1 MGGSKRR
8 MYYNVDDDVNVDDD
22 YDDNGDDDDDV
33 DDDDGDDDDD
43 DDVVRACAIEIHMN
57 ISQEPFCVEIYRN
70 SAVRQSRD
78 TRFVRT
84 CAVKCHFVWKFTG
97 EMAEDTSA
105 ASVLCRG
112 HLRGQRFVRA
122 CAVETHMDISQE
134 QVCNKIYRENGRGH
148 LRGQRFV
155 RACAVEMHMDI
166 SQEPF
171 GMEICRENAK
181 RDGYH
186 LDWTPG
192 INCYR
197 KNPSVWPDSLGKSLL
212 WAFFEAEI
220 SFSYNICRVLEL
232 KYAIC
237 MVFKAFWH
245 WITCLHSARSML
257 QPAGKYLQHFVVFAT
272 YCLELVLRFISGWF
286 RVYLGIISGWF

>member
-1 MGGSKRR
+1 
-8 MYYNVDDDVNVDDD
+8 
-22 YDDNGDDDDDV
+22 
-33 DDDDGDDDDD
+33 
-43 DDVVRACAIEIHMN
+43 
-57 ISQEPFCVEIYRN
+57 
-70 SAVRQSRD
+70 
-78 TRFVRT
+78 
-84 CAVKCHFVWKFTG
+84 
-97 EMAEDTSA
+97 MAEDTSV
-105 ASVLCRG
+105 ASVLC
-112 HLRGQRFVRA
+112 
-122 CAVETHMDISQE
+122 
-134 QVCNKIYRENGRGH
+134 RGH

-166 SQEPF
+166 SQEQF
-171 GMEICRENAK
+171 YMEIYRENAT

-197 KNPSVWPDSLGKSLL
+197 KSVCHTVWGNLMKSLL
-212 WAFFEAEI
+212 WVFFAAEI

-257 QPAGKYLQHFVVFAT
+257 QPAGEYLQHFVVFAT
-272 YCLELVLRFISGWF
+272 YCLELVFRFISGWF